1 MHEFPKELTSGFS
14 HSWEVTLPEYPTS
27 ESWNIR
33 YLVRIKSDRLLD
45 IPATTSDNA
54 YQFSISS
61 DDLKGVLLSVV
72 PWQCV
77 AVKGDIRKL
86 VTNGKVKL
94 VPDLSDTS
102 VDFRDYPEK
111 MLAAVDAV
119 LEGRL
124 DDPITEVEYNGR
136 RLKYLPVNE
145 LLELRKMFLTMLPQ
159 NQRIQTIRMEFR

>member
-1 MHEFPKELTSGFS
+1 M
-14 HSWEVTLPEYPTS
+14 
-27 ESWNIR
+27 
-33 YLVRIKSDRLLD
+33 
-45 IPATTSDNA
+45 PA
-54 YQFSISS
+54 
-61 DDLKGVLLSVV
+61 VV
-72 PWQCV
+72 PWQGV
-77 AVKGDIRKL
+77 AVKSDIRKL
-86 VTNGKVKL
+86 LTSGKVKL

-145 LLELRKMFLTMLPQ
+145 LLDLSKMFLTTLPQ
-159 NQRIQTIRMEFR
+159 N